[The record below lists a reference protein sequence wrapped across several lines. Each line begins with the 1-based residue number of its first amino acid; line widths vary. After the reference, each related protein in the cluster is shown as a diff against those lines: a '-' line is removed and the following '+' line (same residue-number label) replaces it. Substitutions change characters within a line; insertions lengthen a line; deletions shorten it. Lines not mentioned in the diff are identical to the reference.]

1 VSRAPGSFGGHLG
14 LVSLFDLSQLL
25 QLNRGTGC
33 LTAVSAG
40 RKGYLYFLEG
50 KLVNAVDDA
59 YKEGELAAYHIL
71 SWRDGMFEFTPEPPG
86 DSATIDA
93 GTDAV
98 LLEAARRIDESGQAE
113 GETSQTERLQQHRG
127 ALDALRD
134 VFQRVA
140 GEAAADPSLAPPVPV
155 VDLFSLSNPG
165 DRLVYRA
172 THPPQIRQRD
182 GWVMPDPKVMGPGAY
197 VEVRSRLLDASTPG
211 PVEVPGDVPSRRIL
225 LADGRTIAV
234 EFVNEGPDESIWLR
248 PVRLRAPDPAG
259 LDGDLA
265 RLGSILDDPHGWILV
280 GGPDPESARRL
291 FHAVIAAMA
300 ERFSDTILLASSDS
314 TYEHAEGL
322 IVRVT
327 PQLMVPALRSLHPEV
342 VAVDP
347 GVGTDAIAL
356 ESLEPAPRVLGG
368 VVAPDAASMVPRW
381 LARIARGDLGL
392 ARGWLGT
399 LPLALVLALP
409 APEDPTAIPFAAW
422 RLSPQDRALA
432 LDGRTA
438 ELAGS
443 LQRDARTPK
452 LKAS

>member
-1 VSRAPGSFGGHLG
+1 
-14 LVSLFDLSQLL
+14 
-25 QLNRGTGC
+25 
-33 LTAVSAG
+33 
-40 RKGYLYFLEG
+40 
-50 KLVNAVDDA
+50 
-59 YKEGELAAYHIL
+59 
-71 SWRDGMFEFTPEPPG
+71 M
-86 DSATIDA
+86 
-93 GTDAV
+93 
-98 LLEAARRIDESGQAE
+98 LEAARRIDESGQAD
-113 GETSQTERLQQHRG
+113 GETSQTARLQQHRG

-140 GEAAADPSLAPPVPV
+140 GEAATDPSLAPPVPV

-197 VEVRSRLLDASTPG
+197 VEVRSRLLDASIPG

-280 GGPDPESARRL
+280 GGPDPESSRRL
-291 FHAVIAAMA
+291 FHALIAAMA

-314 TYEHAEGL
+314 TYDHAEGL

-327 PQLMVPALRSLHPEV
+327 PQLMVPALRCLHPEV
-342 VAVDP
+342 VAVDL

-409 APEDPTAIPFAAW
+409 APEEPTAIPFAAW

-438 ELAGS
+438 ELAAS
-443 LQRDARTPK
+443 LQRDARVPK